1 MVQFLR
7 LSNSIRMIL
16 MCFVFVLSP
25 FLIKAQTVVTVGGGA
40 SVTCPATP
48 TATWTTPP
56 SGLTFSNWSRGSG
69 VTCGTAANALN
80 GSGFNTA
87 SAAASFTANKF
98 YSMTITANSTTN
110 FTLNGVSWITQLSGS
125 TNSCNFTV
133 QYVNNGGALTTL
145 GTAGQSITSSGAQTT
160 FNFTGSVSVAAG
172 TSIVIYLIPHQA
184 TAAGTTVRWVNG
196 STITVTTANP
206 VITGAATTAA
216 FTTTYGTASATQ
228 SFAVSGANLTAN
240 LVATAPAGF
249 EVSSDNITFGST
261 ATFAPTGGNASGTL
275 RIRLSATAPVAG
287 NYNSQN
293 IILSSTG
300 ATAQNITTPASG
312 NAVSP
317 ASLTITANNQ
327 SVAFGTPVATV
338 IAAGSYTPS
347 GFVNGETASVISGTA
362 TYTTTYTD
370 TTPAAT
376 PGITITPD
384 VSGLTAA
391 NYTFSPADG
400 TITVTSSPVP
410 SITSALTA
418 SATYGTSFTYQIT
431 ADNSPTSFNAVNLP
445 TGLTINTVT
454 GEISGTP
461 TAAPGTYSVGLVATN
476 AGGDGT
482 ATLSLSIAAKGLTID
497 GIAAVD
503 REYNGLTS
511 VAFTGGT
518 LNGVFG
524 SDAVS
529 FTGTASVATKTAA
542 ANKPV
547 TFALTLNGAQAGNY
561 TLTQPTGITVSITT
575 KTLTVNGATA
585 QNKVFDGNTNAVITG
600 TLNGVVLGDTV
611 TFNGTGTFASSAI
624 GNNIAVT
631 STATL
636 GGVDAANY
644 TLTQPTGLTANI
656 TPVVVNLVQWNTFG
670 NSGNETTEASSG
682 NDSNVGPSNLNY
694 TGSSVTPAPNSNRFG
709 GTNWTVGTTI
719 DTNRYIQFTVTPN
732 PGFTFTPTSFDF
744 IWEFSGTG
752 PSSVAIRSSVDGY
765 ASNLG
770 TLTGLTSSS
779 SIVRTIPITGLNELS
794 TPVTF
799 RVYGYNAT
807 QLTGTGGFD
816 CGVSTN
822 NVILKGFT
830 TEAPAPS
837 ITTAGAPAALTTEYG
852 TASSETSFTVSAT
865 FLQSA
870 ITVTAPTGFEVSA
883 SSGAGFGATATIG
896 AIGNITNVPV
906 YVRLASNASVA
917 GSPYSG
923 DIVLTSTNATPVNV
937 ATASSTVTAKNL
949 TITGIAIANKLF
961 DGNTDATITGAPS
974 LVGVVAGD
982 EANVI
987 LGGTPVATFTSS
999 AVGTDIPVTVS
1010 GYTLS
1015 GSASSNYSL
1024 TQPTGLVADITSE
1037 PTPVITS
1044 ALTANGIYGTAF
1056 SYTITAS
1063 NAPTSFNA
1071 LNLPAGLSVD
1081 TVSGVISGTITAA
1094 PGNYTLTLEAIN
1106 GGGSGTASLVLTVAP
1121 KTLTV
1126 NGLSV
1131 NDKEYDGNLTATPV
1145 GGLLDGIFST
1155 DVVSFSAT
1163 ATFATKVVGVAKPVT
1178 VVLTLN
1184 GADASKYVV
1193 TPLTGLTASITA
1205 KNLTITGAAAQNKP
1219 FDGTTAAIITG
1230 TLSGVVSGDNVT
1242 LVGTGVFASAAQGTG
1257 IPVTSTATLAGT
1269 DAGNYTL
1276 TQPAGLTANITQPA
1290 ILMWNTFGNV
1300 GTESTEPS
1308 SYNNPNVAAASMSIN
1323 GITLPTNS
1331 NRLGGSNWALAS
1343 RDANKYYEFTVT
1355 PNSGYQFTP
1364 SSFNFIWDRSGTG
1377 PNTLS
1382 IRSSIDN
1389 YASDIAVI
1397 TGVAGNLSNFN
1408 SINVSSLAN
1417 IQSTTTFRVYAYGA
1431 TGTGGTGGFD
1441 TSANI
1446 NNVILFG
1453 STSLITGPTSSVITG
1468 TTSVCDGD
1476 SAVIAINITD
1486 GRSPFTVV
1494 YTDGTTNFTE
1504 TNYVS
1509 GTNIV
1514 VSPTATT
1521 TYTLVSVTDA
1531 NALAGTGNSGSA
1543 TISILPN
1550 QPYYLDADNDGF
1562 GAGAVVFSSCFPIAG
1577 YSTLDTDCNDANP
1590 SIRPGAV
1597 DVCYDGIDND
1607 CNGNIDN
1614 LGLPGGC
1621 TPIVSAIPTAVCGT
1635 EVAYGGIVYS
1645 SWVTGAQGYRF
1656 RVTEVNPADD
1666 SEIPG
1671 TQVIVDMVLRNLYLH
1686 NLSNYKYNAK
1696 YKVEVA
1702 VRFNNVWQPNYSA
1715 PCFLLTPTPVSTI
1728 LGCGTQITG
1737 INTQIFSTLVPRSTG
1752 YRYRVQRLTS
1762 TLQPAGPVQEITSGI
1777 RNFTFAAV
1785 TDFRYDANYSVSCAV
1800 RNTDGTFLAYG
1811 PSCTIIS
1818 PKHPTTQVRGTQC
1831 NDYAVT
1837 SYSERIFADAVQFA
1851 TQYRFRLF
1859 NEVQVYDFQVDRAL
1873 NSFRLSDFPG
1883 LVAGETY
1890 SVQVAVR
1897 MPNQPDFGPYSKTC
1911 TLIVPSIARTIED
1924 TSVTAVVFDAQVY
1937 PNPFAE
1943 QFYFKVATA
1952 SQASFTIQ
1960 VYDMMGRA
1968 IETRTVNAD
1977 AIETTEVGANYPA
1990 GVYNVILTQGTNV
2003 KTLRVVKR

>member
-1 MVQFLR
+1 MIKNLQDFNKNKIVLILLMFLFQLGHSQLLTENFSYTTAGDITTASGGNWTAHSGTSAFPQFTTTG
-7 LSNSIRMIL
+7 LSYNGYPGSGI
-16 MCFVFVLSP
+16 
-25 FLIKAQTVVTVGGGA
+25 GGA
-40 SVTCPATP
+40 VTISSAGTADVNRTFTQQTSGSVYAAFLVNVSSASTTADYFAHIGTGASTFVGRFYVRRDASNNLSFGISKTANAAGAVFTGFTYSLNTTYLIVIKYSIVSGGTNDTVSVFIDPSLNGIEG
-48 TATWTTPP
+48 TATISATDSSAADTNPSAFYIRQGSSTP
-56 SGLTFSNWSRGSG
+56 
-69 VTCGTAANALN
+69 NATID
-80 GSGFNTA
+80 GIRVATSWA
-87 SAAASFTANKF
+87 SAVPSAASI
-98 YSMTITANSTTN
+98 S
-110 FTLNGVSWITQLSGS
+110 VGS
-125 TNSCNFTV
+125 TNLS
-133 QYVNNGGALTTL
+133 
-145 GTAGQSITSSGAQTT
+145 
-160 FNFTGSVSVAAG
+160 
-172 TSIVIYLIPHQA
+172 
-184 TAAGTTVRWVNG
+184 
-196 STITVTTANP
+196 
-206 VITGAATTAA
+206 A
-216 FTTTYGTASATQ
+216 FTTTYGNSSSIQTSTVSGSGLTTSITATAS
-228 SFAVSGANLTAN
+228 
-240 LVATAPAGF
+240 AGF

-261 ATFAPTGGNASGTL
+261 ASFAPTGGNASGTL
-275 RIRLSATAPVAG
+275 YIRLSATAPVSG
-287 NYNSQN
+287 NYNSQT
-293 IILSSTG
+293 IVLSSTG
-300 ATAQNITTPASG
+300 ATAQNITTPATG
-312 NAVSP
+312 NAVAP

-338 IAAGSYTPS
+338 IGAGSYTPS
-347 GFVNGETASVISGTA
+347 GFVNGETASVISGAA

-370 TTPAAT
+370 TTPAGT
-376 PGITITPD
+376 PGVTITPN

-400 TITVTSSPVP
+400 TISITSSPVP

-418 SATYGTSFTYQIT
+418 SATYGTSFSYQIV
-431 ADNSPTSFNAVNLP
+431 ADNSPTSYNATSLP
-445 TGLTINTVT
+445 AGLSINTTT
-454 GEISGTP
+454 GEISGIP
-461 TAAPGTYSVGLVATN
+461 TAAPGSYSIGLIATN

-497 GIAAVD
+497 SIAAVD

-511 VAFTGGT
+511 VAYTGGT

-561 TLTQPTGITVSITT
+561 TLTQPTGITVSIAT

-611 TFNGTGTFASSAI
+611 TFNGTGTFASSAV

-656 TPVVVNLVQWNTFG
+656 TPAVVNLVQWNTFG

-794 TPVTF
+794 SPVTF

-816 CGVSTN
+816 CGVFTN

-830 TEAPAPS
+830 TTAPAPS
-837 ITTAGAPAALTTEYG
+837 ITTAGTPAALTTEYG

-883 SSGAGFGATATIG
+883 TSGAGFGATATIG
-896 AIGNITNVPV
+896 AVGNITNVPV
-906 YVRLASNASVA
+906 YVRLAANASVA

-937 ATASSTVTAKNL
+937 ATTSSTVTAKNL

-961 DGNTDATITGAPS
+961 DGNTDATITGTPS

-987 LGGTPVATFTSS
+987 LGGTPVATFTSL

-1044 ALTANGIYGTAF
+1044 ALTANGTYGTAF

-1071 LNLPAGLSVD
+1071 FNLPAGLSVD

-1094 PGNYTLTLEAIN
+1094 PGNYTFTLEAIN

-1131 NDKEYDGNLTATPV
+1131 NDKEYDGNLTATLV

-1155 DVVSFSAT
+1155 DAVSFSAT

-1219 FDGTTAAIITG
+1219 FDGTTAATITG

-1276 TQPAGLTANITQPA
+1276 TQPTGLSANITQP
-1290 ILMWNTFGNV
+1290 ILYLNQFTGASACPTNGNV
-1300 GTESTEPS
+1300 P
-1308 SYNNPNVAAASMSIN
+1308 A
-1323 GITLPTNS
+1323 
-1331 NRLGGSNWALAS
+1331 
-1343 RDANKYYEFTVT
+1343 
-1355 PNSGYQFTP
+1355 
-1364 SSFNFIWDRSGTG
+1364 
-1377 PNTLS
+1377 
-1382 IRSSIDN
+1382 
-1389 YASDIAVI
+1389 
-1397 TGVAGNLSNFN
+1397 
-1408 SINVSSLAN
+1408 VSSN
-1417 IQSTTTFRVYAYGA
+1417 A
-1431 TGTGGTGGFD
+1431 TGTPLTRSTITCTNAANVFNSNTLNATASVNSSSYIEFSITANTGKVLNVQALSFFRQASNTAPNQIEVRYSTDGFA
-1441 TSANI
+1441 TFTTWVGAP
-1446 NNVILFG
+1446 L
-1453 STSLITGPTSSVITG
+1453 TPTSGTVATWNFPDFEAESVIFRIYPYGTQRADLGAGAASSTGSFRLDDVTVIGIATDPTPPTASVISG

-1476 SAVIAINITD
+1476 SAVIAVNIT
-1486 GRSPFTVV
+1486 GGKSPYTLV

-1562 GAGAVVFSSCFPIAG
+1562 GAGAVVFNSCFPIAG
-1577 YSTLDTDCNDANP
+1577 YSTFNTDCNDTNV

-1621 TPIVSAIPTAVCGT
+1621 TPIVSVIPTATCGT
-1635 EVAYGGIVYS
+1635 EVA
-1645 SWVTGAQGYRF
+1645 
-1656 RVTEVNPADD
+1656 
-1666 SEIPG
+1666 
-1671 TQVIVDMVLRNLYLH
+1671 
-1686 NLSNYKYNAK
+1686 
-1696 YKVEVA
+1696 
-1702 VRFNNVWQPNYSA
+1702 
-1715 PCFLLTPTPVSTI
+1715 
-1728 LGCGTQITG
+1728 
-1737 INTQIFSTLVPRSTG
+1737 
-1752 YRYRVQRLTS
+1752 
-1762 TLQPAGPVQEITSGI
+1762 
-1777 RNFTFAAV
+1777 
-1785 TDFRYDANYSVSCAV
+1785 
-1800 RNTDGTFLAYG
+1800 
-1811 PSCTIIS
+1811 
-1818 PKHPTTQVRGTQC
+1818 
-1831 NDYAVT
+1831 
-1837 SYSERIFADAVQFA
+1837 
-1851 TQYRFRLF
+1851 
-1859 NEVQVYDFQVDRAL
+1859 
-1873 NSFRLSDFPG
+1873 
-1883 LVAGETY
+1883 
-1890 SVQVAVR
+1890 
-1897 MPNQPDFGPYSKTC
+1897 
-1911 TLIVPSIARTIED
+1911 
-1924 TSVTAVVFDAQVY
+1924 
-1937 PNPFAE
+1937 
-1943 QFYFKVATA
+1943 
-1952 SQASFTIQ
+1952 
-1960 VYDMMGRA
+1960 
-1968 IETRTVNAD
+1968 
-1977 AIETTEVGANYPA
+1977 
-1990 GVYNVILTQGTNV
+1990 
-2003 KTLRVVKR
+2003 

>member
-1 MVQFLR
+1 ML
-7 LSNSIRMIL
+7 L

-25 FLIKAQTVVTVGGGA
+25 LLIEAQTVVTVGGGA

-80 GSGFNTA
+80 GGGFNTA

-98 YSMTITANSTTN
+98 YSMTITANSSTS

-133 QYVNNGGALTTL
+133 QYVNNGGTLTTL

-172 TSIVIYLIPHQA
+172 TSIVLYLIPHQA
-184 TAAGTTVRWVNG
+184 TAAGTNVRWVNG
-196 STITVTTANP
+196 STITVTTASP
-206 VITGAATTAA
+206 VITGATTTAA
-216 FTTTYGTASATQ
+216 FTTTYGAASATQ

-240 LVATAPAGF
+240 LVATAPVGF

-275 RIRLSATAPVAG
+275 RIRLRATAVVSG
-287 NYNSQN
+287 NYNSQT
-293 IILSSTG
+293 IVLSSTG
-300 ATAQNITTPASG
+300 ATAQNITTPATG

-327 SVAFGTPVATV
+327 AVAFGTPVATV

-370 TTPAAT
+370 TTPAGT
-376 PGITITPD
+376 SGVTITPNAG
-384 VSGLTAA
+384 GLTAA
-391 NYTFSPADG
+391 NYTFTPADG
-400 TITVTSSPVP
+400 TITITSSPVP

-431 ADNSPTSFNAVNLP
+431 ADNAPTSFNAVNLP

-454 GEISGTP
+454 GEISGIP
-461 TAAPGTYSVGLVATN
+461 TAAPGAYSVGLVATN

-511 VAFTGGT
+511 VAYTGGT

-524 SDAVS
+524 SDTVS
-529 FTGTASVATKTAA
+529 FTGTASVVTKTAE

-561 TLTQPTGITVSITT
+561 TLTQPTGITVSIAT

-585 QNKVFDGNTNAVITG
+585 QNKVFDGNANAVISG

-631 STATL
+631 STSTL
-636 GGVDAANY
+636 GGVDAPNY

-656 TPVVVNLVQWNTFG
+656 TPAIVPLVQWNTFG
-670 NSGNETTEASSG
+670 NTGNETTEDSVANNVNLQSST
-682 NDSNVGPSNLNY
+682 LNF
-694 TGSSVTPAPNSNRFG
+694 TGSTVTPNGNGNRFG
-709 GTNWTVGTTI
+709 GTWGTQSVLT
-719 DTNRYIQFTVTPN
+719 TNQYIQFTVTPN
-732 PGFTFTPTSFDF
+732 VGFTFTPTSFVF
-744 IWEFSGTG
+744 IWDRSSTG
-752 PSSVAIRSSVDGY
+752 PSSVALRSSVDGFT
-765 ASNLG
+765 SDLG
-770 TLTGLTSSS
+770 VLNGLTSGGASTTTT
-779 SIVRTIPITGLNELS
+779 RTITILGLS
-794 TPVTF
+794 TISTPTTF
-799 RVYGYNAT
+799 RIYGYNST
-807 QLTGTGGFD
+807 GGTGGFD
-816 CGVSTN
+816 CASSVN
-822 NVILKGFT
+822 NVVLNGFT
-830 TEAPAPS
+830 EVAPAPS
-837 ITTAGAPAALTTEYG
+837 ITTAGTPAALTTEYG

-883 SSGAGFGATATIG
+883 TSGSGFGATATIG

-906 YVRLASNASVA
+906 YVRLAANAYVA
-917 GSPYSG
+917 GSPYNG
-923 DIVLTSTNATPVNV
+923 NIVLTSTNATPVNV

-961 DGNTDATITGAPS
+961 DGNTDATITGTPS

-987 LGGTPVATFTSS
+987 LGGTPNALFTTS

-1044 ALTANGIYGTAF
+1044 ALTANGTYGTAF

-1063 NAPTSFNA
+1063 NTPTSFNA
-1071 LNLPAGLSVD
+1071 LNLPAGLTVD
-1081 TVSGVISGTITAA
+1081 TLSGVISGTITAA
-1094 PGNYTLTLEAIN
+1094 PGNYTITLEAFN

-1121 KTLTV
+1121 KTLTL

-1131 NDKEYDGNLTATPV
+1131 NDKEYDGNVATTTT

-1184 GADASKYVV
+1184 GADASKYLV

-1205 KNLTITGAAAQNKP
+1205 KNLTITGAIAQNKP
-1219 FDGTTAAIITG
+1219 FDGNTAATITG
-1230 TLSGVVSGDNVT
+1230 TLTGVVSGDTVT
-1242 LVGTGVFASAAQGTG
+1242 LVGTGVFASAVQGTG

-1276 TQPAGLTANITQPA
+1276 TQPTGLTANITQPA
-1290 ILMWNTFGNV
+1290 ILMWNTFGNL

-1323 GITLPTNS
+1323 GITLPTNP
-1331 NRLGGSNWALAS
+1331 NRLGGSNWALAT
-1343 RDANKYYEFTVT
+1343 RDTNKYYEFTVT

-1389 YASDIAVI
+1389 YASDIVVI

-1431 TGTGGTGGFD
+1431 TGTAGTGGFD
-1441 TSANI
+1441 SSANI

-1453 STSLITGPTSSVITG
+1453 STSLITGPTASVING
-1468 TTSVCDGD
+1468 STSVCDGD
-1476 SAVIAINITD
+1476 SAVIAINIID

-1531 NALAGTGNSGSA
+1531 NALAGTGNSGAA
-1543 TISILPN
+1543 TIAILPN

-1562 GAGAVVFSSCFPIAG
+1562 GAGAVVFNSCFPIAG
-1577 YSTLDTDCNDANP
+1577 YSTFNTDCNDANA

-1614 LGLPGGC
+1614 VGLPGGC
-1621 TPIVSAIPTAVCGT
+1621 TPIVSAIPTATCGT

-1715 PCFLLTPTPVSTI
+1715 PCFLLTPIPVSTMI
-1728 LGCGTQITG
+1728 GCGTQITG
-1737 INTQIFSTLVPRSTG
+1737 INTQIFSTIVPRSQG
-1752 YRYRVQRLTS
+1752 YRYRVQRLDNA
-1762 TLQPAGPVQEITSGI
+1762 LQPVGPVQEIISGI
-1777 RNFTFAAV
+1777 RNFTFAAI
-1785 TDFRYDANYSVSCAV
+1785 TDFRYDANYNVSCAV

-1811 PSCTIIS
+1811 PSCTIVS

-1851 TQYRFRLF
+1851 SQYRFRLF
-1859 NEVQVYDFQVDRAL
+1859 NEVQVYDFQVDRVL
-1873 NSFRLSDFPG
+1873 NNFRLSDFPG
-1883 LVAGETY
+1883 LVPGETY

-1897 MPNQPDFGPYSKTC
+1897 MPNQLDFGPYSKTC
-1911 TLIVPSIARTIED
+1911 TLVIPSLARTIED
-1924 TSVTAVVFDAQVY
+1924 TAVSAVAFDAQVY

-1943 QFYFKVATA
+1943 QFYFKVAAA
-1952 SQASFTIQ
+1952 SQESFMIQ

-1977 AIETTEVGANYPA
+1977 AIESTEVGANYPT